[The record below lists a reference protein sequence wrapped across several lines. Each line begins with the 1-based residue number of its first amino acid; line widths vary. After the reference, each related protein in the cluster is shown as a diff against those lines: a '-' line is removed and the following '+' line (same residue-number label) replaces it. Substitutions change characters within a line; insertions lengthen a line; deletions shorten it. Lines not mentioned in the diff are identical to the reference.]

1 MSRTGHIP
9 ILVPDAAKVSLEGRV
24 FCAEGPKGT
33 VRERI
38 ADGIEVE
45 IGDGAVTVSRPDDTG
60 PSKAKHGLVRA
71 LLRNAV
77 QGVCEGFTKELELV
91 GVGYRGEVK
100 GKAIHFRLGYS
111 HDVVYQIP
119 EGISVEIERTNEIKI
134 SGANRQQVGQVA
146 AEIRAFRK
154 PDAYKGKGFRYKG
167 EQLRLK
173 VGKAGVT

>member
-9 ILVPDAAKVSLEGRV
+9 IPVPDAAKVSLEGRV
-24 FCAEGPKGT
+24 FCAEGPKGK

-38 ADGIEVE
+38 ADGIEVSIE
-45 IGDGAVTVSRPDDTG
+45 GGSVKVSRPDDTG

-77 QGVCEGFTKELELV
+77 EGVCEGFTKELELV

-100 GKAIHFRLGYS
+100 GKEIHFRLGYS
-111 HDVVYQIP
+111 HDVVYRIP
-119 EGISVEIERTNEIKI
+119 EEISVEMNRNNEIKI

-146 AEIRAFRK
+146 AEVRALRK

>member
-1 MSRTGHIP
+1 MSRNGHIP
-9 ILVPDAAKVSLEGRV
+9 LPVPDAAKVSLEGRV

-38 ADGIEVE
+38 ADGIEVT
-45 IGDGAVTVSRPDDTG
+45 IADGSVTVTRPDDTG

-71 LLRNAV
+71 LLRNALE
-77 QGVCEGFTKELELV
+77 GVCEGFSKELELV

-100 GKAIHFRLGYS
+100 GKEIVFRLGYS
-111 HDVVYQIP
+111 HDVIYKIP
-119 EGISVEIERTNEIKI
+119 EAITIEIERNIEIKI

>member
-9 ILVPDAAKVSLEGRV
+9 IPVPEAAKVSLEGRV
-24 FCAEGPKGT
+24 FYAEGPKGK
-33 VRERI
+33 VSERI
-38 ADGIEVE
+38 ADGIEGS
-45 IGDGAVTVSRPDDTG
+45 IDGDEVKVSRPDDTG

-77 QGVCEGFTKELELV
+77 EGVCEGFTKELELV
-91 GVGYRGEVK
+91 GVGYRGEVR
-100 GKAIHFRLGYS
+100 GKEIHFRLGYS
-111 HDVVYQIP
+111 HDVVYPIP
-119 EGISVEIERTNEIKI
+119 EEISVEIDRNNAIKI
-134 SGANRQQVGQVA
+134 TGANRQQVGQVA
-146 AEIRAFRK
+146 AEVRALRK